1 MARQNINIGTSANDG
16 TGDTLRVAG
25 QKINQNFAEIYEQL
39 SGDSG
44 QASTNIQI
52 QDLTIRRTQTAS
64 NYTDLAFTTPTAART
79 ITFPNA
85 SGTVVLNNTTDTLE
99 NKTLLTPAMTQPE
112 IKDADSSHNYILVPG
127 SLTANTN
134 LNIPTLTDSDTIVTL
149 ATTQTLTNKT
159 LTSPT
164 LTTPIVGTSINDTNG
179 AELLKVT
186 ATASAVN
193 EFTLVNAAT
202 GSGPTLSATGSD
214 TNINMNVNA
223 KGTGV
228 VELSKA
234 ALNHIEQTADG
245 AVSANVSFVVFNK
258 GTALAATLA
267 DGTTTG
273 EFKIMANAGAGLV
286 TVTPTS
292 FAQGTSFSLAQNG
305 STQVIW
311 SGANWFMVGGA
322 DSSNAYVTITA

>member
-1 MARQNINIGTSANDG
+1 MARQNINIGSSANDG

-44 QASTNIQI
+44 QTSTNIQI
-52 QDLTIRRTQTAS
+52 QDTTIRRTQSATR
-64 NYTDLAFTTPTAART
+64 YTDLAFTAPTAART

-85 SGTVVLNNTTDTLE
+85 SGTVVLDSTTNTLT
-99 NKTLLTPAMTQPE
+99 NKTLTAPVMSGVKIQDD
-112 IKDADSSHNYILVPG
+112 DASHNYTLVPG
-127 SLTANTN
+127 SLTSNVN
-134 LNIPTLTDSDTIVTL
+134 LSIPTLTASDTIVTL

-164 LTTPIVGTSINDTNG
+164 LTTPVVGTSINDTNG
-179 AELLKVT
+179 AELIKVT

-193 EFTLVNAAT
+193 EFTVVNAAT

-214 TNINMNVNA
+214 TNINMNINA
-223 KGTGV
+223 KGSGA

-292 FAQGTSFSLAQNG
+292 FAPGTSFSLAQNG